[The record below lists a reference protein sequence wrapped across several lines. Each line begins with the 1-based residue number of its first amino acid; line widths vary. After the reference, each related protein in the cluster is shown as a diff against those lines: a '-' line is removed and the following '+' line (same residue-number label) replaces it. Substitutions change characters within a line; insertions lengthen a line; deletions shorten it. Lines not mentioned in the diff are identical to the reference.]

1 MLRILGR
8 ISIYGSKASTERL
21 ASLGGVPAWELRQVG
36 QKRNVP
42 EPDSWCYASPWY
54 GFHADA
60 LDEETSDFLSAH
72 SKLGPLLALPDHGI
86 RYAIFTLCPV
96 EQSEEEVFAFLLNR
110 KTLEL
115 LSNLGLALEVS
126 PAAVMPD
133 VRYWNTNV

>member
-21 ASLGGVPAWELRQVG
+21 SSLGVIPSGELGQFG
-36 QKRNVP
+36 QKRGVP

-60 LDEETSDFLSAH
+60 LDEETNDFLAAH
-72 SKLGPLLALPDHGI
+72 SKLGPLLALPDDGI
-86 RYAIFTLCPV
+86 RYAMFTLCPV

-110 KTLEL
+110 GTVEL
-115 LSNLGLALEVS
+115 LANLGLALEVS

-133 VRYWNTNV
+133 VRYWNTK